1 MTERTLLARIYQH
14 SQVNQIEK
22 KLQHLIEGLD
32 VALKVIGEPTN
43 GWMKIDISG
52 EDEAVALNLV
62 AKEIGFCPTS
72 LDSVQKFSTLKG
84 YISNL
89 KDSEELTV
97 DVGVFEPNT
106 FYATLKLRDL
116 QAQLADGKRLALKE
130 ISELFGLCADLPIT
144 IKVTNLNEK
153 EKRIEAELAT
163 AQVEKYWLWRESLLD
178 RLIII
183 GASLNEVRESL
194 NYLGL
199 TRDVVSIEAL
209 GMFEHAAACKLGTDA
224 AGLLGLVGRELRT
237 VRLAVFNPRKIRQVM
252 EA

>member
-106 FYATLKLRDL
+106 FYATLKPRDL

-130 ISELFGLCADLPIT
+130 ISELFGLCEDLPII

-183 GASLNEVRESL
+183 GASLNEVRKSL

-224 AGLLGLVGRELRT
+224 AGLIGLVGRELRN

-252 EA
+252 EP